1 MKKILRTFFF
11 HIICITIFSIIYYNF
26 SDEFHVIDQEGKGF
40 VEYLL
45 LSTTIQSGVG
55 IAELYPLSFFSK
67 ILVIIQQILM
77 LFTHIITIYI
87 FTI

>member
-1 MKKILRTFFF
+1 MLLTKK
-11 HIICITIFSIIYYNF
+11 
-26 SDEFHVIDQEGKGF
+26 EKGV

-45 LSTTIQSGVG
+45 LSTTIQSEVG
-55 IAELYPLSFFSK
+55 IAELYQLSFFSK